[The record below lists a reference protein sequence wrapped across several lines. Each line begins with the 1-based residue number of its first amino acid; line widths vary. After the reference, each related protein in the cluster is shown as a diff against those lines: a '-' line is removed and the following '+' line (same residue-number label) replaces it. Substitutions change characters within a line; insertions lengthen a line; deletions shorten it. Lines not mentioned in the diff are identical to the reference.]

1 MSSILR
7 SVSAVR
13 IFVGDIERARRFYRD
28 VLELPETSAT
38 SDWAVFD
45 IDGKNL
51 ILEAVAPDDPER
63 DLVGRLLAVSFE
75 VDDIDA
81 AYRDLKAKGVSFPEP
96 PEKQAWGGTL
106 AFPRD
111 PDGNILTLVPRTRSS
126 RTSAASSTRTSGSE
140 GALES

>member
-1 MSSILR
+1 MAVRAGGSSLDGDCHPAVAKTNGESRRNKTMSSVLR

-28 VLELPETSAT
+28 ALELPETSAT

-51 ILEAVAPDDPER
+51 ILEVVAPDDPER

-75 VDDIDA
+75 VDDIDT

-96 PEKQAWGGTL
+96 P
-106 AFPRD
+106 
-111 PDGNILTLVPRTRSS
+111 
-126 RTSAASSTRTSGSE
+126 
-140 GALES
+140 

>member
-1 MSSILR
+1 MGSILK
-7 SVSAVR
+7 SMSAVR

-28 VLELPETSAT
+28 ILELPETSAT
-38 SDWAVFD
+38 PEWATFD

-51 ILEAVAPDDPER
+51 ILEAVPPDDPER
-63 DLVGRLLAVSFE
+63 GLVGRLLAVSFA

-81 AYRDLKAKGVSFPEP
+81 VYRDLKAKGVSFPEP

-111 PDGNILTLVPRTRSS
+111 PDGNILTLV
-126 RTSAASSTRTSGSE
+126 G
-140 GALES
+140 

>member
-1 MSSILR
+1 MSSVLR

-38 SDWAVFD
+38 PQWALFD

-51 ILEAVAPDDPER
+51 IIEAVAPDDPER
-63 DLVGRLLAVSFE
+63 DLVGRFLAVSFE
-75 VDDIDA
+75 VEDIDA
-81 AYRDLKAKGVSFPEP
+81 AYRDLKAKGVAFPEP

-111 PDGNILTLVPRTRSS
+111 PDGNILTLV
-126 RTSAASSTRTSGSE
+126 G
-140 GALES
+140 